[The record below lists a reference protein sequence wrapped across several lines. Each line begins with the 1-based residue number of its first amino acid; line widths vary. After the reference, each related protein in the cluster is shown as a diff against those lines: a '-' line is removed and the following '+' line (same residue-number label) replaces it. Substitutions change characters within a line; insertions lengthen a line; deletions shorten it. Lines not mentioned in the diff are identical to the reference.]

1 MSVIDYPDS
10 EAMALGAARA
20 VMSAVKNALVGQ
32 GRATLV
38 VPGGTTP
45 GPVFDALCDLPLEWE
60 KVDILL
66 SDERF
71 VPEGHARANS
81 GLVRGR
87 LMKGRAAA
95 AEFHSFH
102 DSEAEDAG
110 ALARRLSDRCR
121 TLLPVSVCLLG
132 MGADGHVASLIPGAR
147 GLSMALEDDAPPVVA
162 LSPQEGEAR
171 VSLSLPALRGAFET
185 HIVISGPEKQAALER
200 ARSAGSTEEM
210 PVRAFLDGATVH
222 HAP

>member
-20 VMSAVKNALVGQ
+20 VMSALKNALVGQ

-87 LMKGRAAA
+87 LMKGRAASA
-95 AEFHSFH
+95 RFHPFH
-102 DSEAEDAG
+102 DPDAEDAD

-121 TLLPVSVCLLG
+121 ELLPVSVCLLG

-147 GLSMALEDDAPPVVA
+147 GLGVALDDDAPPVVA
-162 LSPQEGEAR
+162 LFPQTGEAR
-171 VSLSLPALRGAFET
+171 VSLSLPALKGAFET
-185 HIVISGPEKQAALER
+185 HLVISGPAKHATLEEAQR
-200 ARSAGSTEEM
+200 AGPAEEM
-210 PVRAFLDGATVH
+210 PVRAVLDGATVH